1 MSASVKYIQL
11 ACIAIALAWTL
22 TSPMRVG
29 AQISD
34 AKALEDLTRAIDE
47 AIVREV
53 YPDKDL
59 IQEFGAFAAPQEAAE
74 RTKACIFTL
83 VALTNEADAIKRAE
97 EVISSAEGRLR
108 TAQILAG
115 KTQEKYRRTLDDWAE
130 KKGLEAAD
138 YFDTTVKAE
147 RDAWQE
153 KAAAVAEA
161 EKAIESALEGFRSK
175 NEQLRR
181 EIGLL
186 LIRAG
191 IEHADTSRASL
202 GALKELI
209 SERCVRLM
217 LWKQR
222 GAEVIGRPAEQLPP
236 FPLSDETPEG
246 PPADKAGPADAAE
259 DKAPDPLVA
268 AAEGAIADCDFKKVR
283 STIEGMAPGPIRDR
297 LAERLEAAVTREQKT
312 KALWQQAREEYRQ
325 GSKANAIVLLEQA
338 KANSKCSQ
346 YLARIEKALTKLDKD
361 RAGEVSVADAV
372 RWGAAWKGELRT
384 QRTIVNGQETKTSAL
399 LAMIDADWARERD
412 KARREK
418 GSGGP
423 GILGGIF
430 KGFDLEVGKTVV
442 GVGKIFIGI
451 MSEGTRWS
459 FALRPEGAGLRL
471 VAVGDDEAAA
481 DMNKSLARIPV
492 FTPGVE
498 RQLKMSYQGTPG
510 GSTVSAV
517 LTADEMWARVT
528 FEIYVASA
536 PPDDS
541 GVPDREIRTLE
552 MSFSGT
558 FEPGPIPA
566 AELQAELSQRIESA
580 MARYA
585 PELKDAP

>member
-1 MSASVKYIQL
+1 VTSIRSASFAV
-11 ACIAIALAWTL
+11 ALAWTL
-22 TSPMRVG
+22 ASPTNTG

-34 AKALEDLTRAIDE
+34 PEADRARAIYE
-47 AIVREV
+47 AIMREAHT
-53 YPDKDL
+53 DKDL
-59 IQEFGAFAAPQEAAE
+59 IQEFGAFVDPEEAGE
-74 RTKACIFTL
+74 KLRVCVGTL
-83 VALTNEADAIKRAE
+83 DAVYQKEFDIKRVE
-97 EVISSAEGRLR
+97 EGLGSVEGWLR

-115 KTQEKYRRTLDDWAE
+115 KAQEKYRKTLDIWAE
-130 KKGLEAAD
+130 KKGPEATH

-153 KAAAVAEA
+153 KAAAVTKA
-161 EKAIESALEGFRSK
+161 EKALESERIGFRSRIEK
-175 NEQLRR
+175 EWNE
-181 EIGLL
+181 
-186 LIRAG
+186 IRSLFRNEG
-191 IEHADTSRASL
+191 IEFADVSRASL
-202 GALKELI
+202 GDLKAKLKD
-209 SERCVRLM
+209 RCQRM
-217 LWKQR
+217 WLWKRR
-222 GAEVIGRPAEQLPP
+222 GAEVIGRPEKQHPP
-236 FPLSDETPEG
+236 FQPPDETPEG
-246 PPADKAGPADAAE
+246 PPTDKAGPADAAE

-268 AAEGAIADCDFKKVR
+268 AAEGAIADCDFKKVN
-283 STIEGMAPGPIRDR
+283 STIEGLAPGPIRDR

-325 GSKANAIVLLEQA
+325 GRKANAIALLEQA

-361 RAGEVSVADAV
+361 RAGEVSAADAV

-384 QRTIVNGQETKTSAL
+384 QRTIVNGQETNTSAL

-430 KGFDLEVGKTVV
+430 KGFDLEIGKTVV

-471 VAVGDDEAAA
+471 VAVGDDEAAV
-481 DMNKSLARIPV
+481 DMNESLAGIPV

-498 RQLKMSYQGTPG
+498 RQLKMSYQGAPG